1 MNTIRFRNIVTC
13 SGMALMLSLGLTL
26 SATAQQYLGTISGN
40 VSDST
45 GAKIVDAAVTATD
58 TTTNFVSKG
67 VSNGAGDYTIPSLTP
82 DVYTITVTAKGF
94 RVETRTGIT
103 LTAGATVA
111 TDFAL
116 TVGSPTESVIVT
128 ENSQLLNTESAALET
143 TITNQEVTDLPNN
156 GRNPNVLATL
166 TVGVINGGSGGYFQG
181 KSSGFTNPF
190 SGVSV
195 QIVSNGSSGHNR
207 LTIDGIPNDP
217 PERLSGAT
225 YSGFT
230 PSPESVQEVKVSQSI
245 FDAQVGHGNGTVTDT
260 ILKSGNDQFHGAAYY
275 VFQNTYINA
284 NTSDK
289 SHLNQARNNDQ
300 LSQTGFVF
308 DGPVRIP
315 KVYDGRDK
323 TFFMVAYERYLSH
336 SALNYNSRV
345 PTAAELKGDFSGLC
359 NTFNGSGLCTSG
371 IQLYMP
377 NSPVDSNG
385 NRTQFF
391 ANNNIASA
399 ISTAGAA
406 LASYYPAPNVPGA
419 SAQTSPNYQSTQTSY
434 RSNYP
439 SWDVRIDH
447 KLGAN
452 DTINAIYIQ
461 AGLTQS
467 YPLQGFPNGI
477 GPNGYGYHVI
487 RNTRGGSLD
496 EVHVFS
502 PSFVLDS
509 RLGLEVH
516 PFGLVYP
523 GNVNFNLG
531 GLGISQTGL
540 PYASFPG
547 VNNGDGYASLAPGA
561 GGQVS
566 TSTVGSL
573 NEIATKTVGAH
584 SIRFGFEGNILRYN
598 QQNPESGF
606 GNGSGTAG
614 FNFDRRFTEQNYQN
628 GDANS
633 GDSFASLLLGTF
645 SSTNYTIA
653 ASYALQQLYIA
664 PWVQD
669 DWRVNKKLTVN
680 LGLRWDLESP
690 YTERF
695 NKLVTTFCTTCV
707 NPLQSSV
714 SGLPL
719 YGGLQFTNSSNRNPY
734 PANYKAIQ
742 PRIGVA
748 YQVTPNTVVRAGY
761 GLIYFNTFESPIG
774 TGFTQTTSYNN
785 YVTNTPVNSL
795 SNPYPAGAVL
805 PTGNSLGLSTSLGQN
820 VSFIDPAHVQPRM
833 TQFTLNVQQQ
843 LPGSVVVQVAYVGAR
858 PTHLEVNHNI
868 NLLPATYYNQGYPE
882 VLTLNASVP
891 NQMAG
896 KIPQSTTY
904 NAPNIQQ
911 QLLYLPYPEF
921 GSVTEDYSPIGS
933 TPYNALQIQV
943 TKPMKHHYSIA
954 GNLTWD
960 KLMLHNGYLDNYAA
974 VTGQLD
980 HVQDGAPNFFG
991 TIYGTY
997 ELPTFA
1003 SLPFYER
1010 EFIGGW
1016 KLNSVMRF
1024 SDGALLGAPGNV
1036 NIIGNYKQPNW
1047 SLHRQYNTCYENYT
1061 IVGGQPVWAN
1071 VPTTTNGT
1079 GVYNTVTACDSTSP
1093 TPAFITRLAYT
1104 SQSNSNVLKIR
1115 QQLHPLV
1122 DMSIFKQFAFGEAKS
1137 FEIRGEFFNVFN
1149 TPEWGGPGGLGSSN
1163 AGSSSSSYS
1172 LTNPTGYFVQANDAR
1187 IGQLTARINF

>member
-1 MNTIRFRNIVTC
+1 MFKSRNRSMVIRLAIVLTFSLAFTICAV
-13 SGMALMLSLGLTL
+13 G
-26 SATAQQYLGTISGN
+26 QQYLGTISGS
-40 VSDST
+40 VADAS
-45 GAKIVDAAVTATD
+45 GAKVVGAEVSATD

-67 VSNGAGDYTIPSLTP
+67 VTNNAGDYTIPSLTP

-94 RVETRTGIT
+94 RIETRTGIT
-103 LTAGATVA
+103 LTAGTTVA
-111 TDFAL
+111 ADFAL
-116 TVGSPTESVIVT
+116 TVGSLTESVIVT
-128 ENSQLLNTESAALET
+128 ENSRLLDTESPALET
-143 TITNQEVTDLPNN
+143 TIPNQEVTDLPNN

-190 SGVSV
+190 SGVAV
-195 QIVSNGSSGHNR
+195 QIVSNGSGGHNR
-207 LTIDGIPNDP
+207 LTLDGIPNDP
-217 PERLSGAT
+217 PERLSGVT
-225 YSGFT
+225 YAGFT
-230 PSPESVQEVKVSQSI
+230 PSPESVQEVKVTQSI

-260 ILKSGNDQFHGAAYY
+260 VLKSGSDKFHGAAYY

-284 NTSDK
+284 NTSEK

-300 LSQTGFVF
+300 LSQTGFVL
-308 DGPVRIP
+308 DGPVLIP
-315 KVYDGRDK
+315 KVYDGHNK
-323 TFFMVAYERYLSH
+323 TFFLVAYERYLSH
-336 SALNYNSRV
+336 SALTYSSRV

-359 NTFNGSGLCTSG
+359 NVFNGSGLCTSG
-371 IQLYMP
+371 VQLYDP
-377 NSPVDSNG
+377 LSPVDPVTGYRSVY
-385 NRTQFF
+385 FP
-391 ANNNIASA
+391 NNNIASR
-399 ISTAGAA
+399 ITTTGAA
-406 LASYYPAPNVPGA
+406 LASYYPVPNIPGA
-419 SAQTSPNYQSTQTSY
+419 TALTSPNYQSTQTSF

-452 DTINAIYIQ
+452 DTINAIYFQ

-487 RNTRGGSLD
+487 RNTRGGSMD

-523 GNVNFNLG
+523 GNAGFNLSA
-531 GLGISQTGL
+531 LGISGNGL

-547 VNNGDGYASLAPGA
+547 VGIGDSYATLAPGA

-573 NEIATKTVGAH
+573 NEIATKTVNTH

-614 FNFDRRFTEQNYQN
+614 FNFDRRFTQQNWQT
-628 GDANS
+628 GDVNS
-633 GDSFASLLLGTF
+633 GDSFASLMLGTF

-653 ASYALQQLYIA
+653 ASYALQQIYIA

-669 DWRVNKKLTVN
+669 DWRVSKKLTIN

-714 SGLPL
+714 TGLPL
-719 YGGLQFTNSSNRNPY
+719 YGGLQYTNSSNRNPY

-742 PRIGVA
+742 PRLGVA
-748 YQVTPNTVVRAGY
+748 YQVTPNTVIRAGY

-785 YVTNTPVNSL
+785 YVTNTPVNAI

-805 PTGNSLGLSTSLGQN
+805 PTGSALGLSTSVGQN
-820 VSFIDPAHVQPRM
+820 VSFVDPSHVQPRM

-843 LPGSVVVQVAYVGAR
+843 LPGSLVVQVGYVGAR

-868 NLLPATYYNQGYPE
+868 NILPATYYNQGAAE
-882 VLTLNASVP
+882 VGVLNAAVANP
-891 NQMAG
+891 MAG

-904 NAPNIQQ
+904 NAATIAQN
-911 QLLYLPYPEF
+911 LLYLPYPEF

-943 TKPMKHHYSIA
+943 TKPMKHRYTVA

-960 KLMLHNGYLDNYAA
+960 KLMLHNGYLDNYGA
-974 VTGQLD
+974 VTGQLE

-997 ELPTFA
+997 QLPEFGTM
-1003 SLPFYER
+1003 PYYGR
-1010 EFIGGW
+1010 EVLGGW
-1016 KLNSVMRF
+1016 KLNGVMRY
-1024 SDGALLGAPGNV
+1024 SDGALLA
-1036 NIIGNYKQPNW
+1036 
-1047 SLHRQYNTCYENYT
+1047 RRET
-1061 IVGGQPVWAN
+1061 
-1071 VPTTTNGT
+1071 
-1079 GVYNTVTACDSTSP
+1079 STSSAITTSRTGRSTVST
-1093 TPAFITRLAYT
+1093 TPAT
-1104 SQSNSNVLKIR
+1104 SQSRLWPIR
-1115 QQLHPLV
+1115 LSIRSKTRRWPLV
-1122 DMSIFKQFAFGEAKS
+1122 GTT
-1137 FEIRGEFFNVFN
+1137 R
-1149 TPEWGGPGGLGSSN
+1149 
-1163 AGSSSSSYS
+1163 
-1172 LTNPTGYFVQANDAR
+1172 
-1187 IGQLTARINF
+1187 

>member
-1 MNTIRFRNIVTC
+1 MSNTRFRNFVTSFAIV
-13 SGMALMLSLGLTL
+13 LMLSLGLTL
-26 SATAQQYLGTISGN
+26 SASAQQYLGTISGS
-40 VSDST
+40 VSDSS

-67 VSNGAGDYTIPSLTP
+67 VTNSTGDYTIPSLTP
-82 DVYTITVTAKGF
+82 DVYSITVTAKGF
-94 RVETRTGIT
+94 RIETRTGIT
-103 LTAGATVA
+103 LTAGATVGA
-111 TDFAL
+111 DFTL
-116 TVGSPTESVIVT
+116 TVGSQTETVIVT
-128 ENSQLLNTESAALET
+128 ANTRLLDTESPGLST
-143 TITNQEVTDLPNN
+143 TIPNQEVTDLPNN
-156 GRNPNVLATL
+156 GRNPNVLVTL

-181 KSSGFTNPF
+181 KSSQFTNPF
-190 SGVSV
+190 SGVPI
-195 QIVSNGSSGHNR
+195 QTVSDGSSGHNR
-207 LTIDGIPNDP
+207 VTLDGIPNDP
-217 PERLSGAT
+217 PERLSGVT

-230 PSPESVQEVKVSQSI
+230 PSPESVQEVKVTQSI
-245 FDAQVGHGNGTVTDT
+245 FDAQVGHGSGTVTDT
-260 ILKSGNDQFHGAAYY
+260 ILKSGSDKFHGAAYY
-275 VFQNTYINA
+275 AFQDTYINA
-284 NTSDK
+284 NTSEK
-289 SHLNQARNNDQ
+289 SHLHQARNNDQ

-308 DGPVRIP
+308 DGPVWIP
-315 KVYDGRDK
+315 KVYDGHDK
-323 TFFMVAYERYLSH
+323 TFFLVAYERYESH
-336 SALNYNSRV
+336 TAINYSSRV
-345 PTAAELKGDFSGLC
+345 PTAAELTGDFSGLC
-359 NTFNGSGLCTSG
+359 NTFTAGLCTSG

-377 NSPVDSNG
+377 NSPIDSNG
-385 NRTQFF
+385 NRTQYFP
-391 ANNNIASA
+391 NNNIASA
-399 ISTAGAA
+399 ISTPGAA
-406 LASYYPAPNVPGA
+406 LASYYPAPNVTGA
-419 SAQTSPNYQSTQTSY
+419 SALTSPNYVSTQTSY

-452 DTINAIYIQ
+452 DTINAIYFQ

-467 YPLQGFPNGI
+467 YPLQGFPKGI
-477 GPNGYGYHVI
+477 GPNGYGYTVL
-487 RNTRGGSLD
+487 RNTRGGTLD

-523 GNVNFNLG
+523 GNANFNLG
-531 GLGISQTGL
+531 ALGISSTGL
-540 PYASFPG
+540 PYDSFPG
-547 VNNGDGYASLAPGA
+547 ASNGDGYASLAPGA
-561 GGQVS
+561 GGQLS

-573 NEIATKTVGAH
+573 NEIATKTVKTH

-614 FNFDRRFTEQNYQN
+614 FNFDRRFTQKNWVN
-628 GDANS
+628 GDVNS
-633 GDSFASLLLGTF
+633 GDSFAGLLLGTF

-653 ASYALQQLYIA
+653 ASYALQQIYIA

-714 SGLPL
+714 TGLPL
-719 YGGLQFTNSSNRNPY
+719 YGGLQYTNSSNRNPY

-748 YQVTPNTVVRAGY
+748 YQIAHDTVIRAGY

-785 YVTNTPVNSL
+785 YVTNTPVNPL
-795 SNPYPAGAVL
+795 SSPYPSGAVL
-805 PTGNSLGLSTSLGQN
+805 PTGSSLGLSTSLGQN

-843 LPGSVVVQVAYVGAR
+843 LPDSLVVQVAYVGAR

-868 NLLPATYYNQGYPE
+868 NILPATYYNQGYSE
-882 VLTLNASVP
+882 VLALNASVP
-891 NQMAG
+891 NPMAG

-904 NAPNIQQ
+904 NAATIAQN
-911 QLLYLPYPEF
+911 LLYLSYPEF

-933 TPYNALQIQV
+933 TPYNAMQIQV
-943 TKPMKHHYSIA
+943 TKPMKHRYTVA

-960 KLMLHNGYLDNYAA
+960 KLMAHNGYLDNFAA
-974 VTGQLD
+974 VTNQLE
-980 HVQDGAPNFFG
+980 HVQDSAPGFFG

-997 ELPTFA
+997 ELPNFD
-1003 SLPFYER
+1003 SMPIYGR
-1010 EFIGGW
+1010 EVLGGW
-1016 KLNSVMRF
+1016 KLNGVMRF
-1024 SDGALLGAPGNV
+1024 SNGSLLGAPGSV

-1061 IVGGQPVWAN
+1061 IVSGQPVWAAI
-1071 VPTTTNGT
+1071 PTQMDSTNT
-1079 GVYNTVTACDSTSP
+1079 YNTVTACDSTSP
-1093 TPAFITRLAYT
+1093 NPAFIERLAYT
-1104 SQSNSNVLKIR
+1104 SQSNSTVLNIR

-1122 DMSIFKQFAFGEAKS
+1122 DMSLFKQFAIREGMS
-1137 FEIRGEFFNVFN
+1137 FEIRGEFFNVLN

-1172 LTNPTGYFVQANDAR
+1172 TANPTGYFVQSNDAR

>member
-1 MNTIRFRNIVTC
+1 VYNTRFRSMLIQLGLVLT
-13 SGMALMLSLGLTL
+13 LSLGFTVCA
-26 SATAQQYLGTISGN
+26 SAQQYLGTISGS
-40 VSDST
+40 VADAS
-45 GAKIVDAAVTATD
+45 GAKVVGAEVAATD

-67 VSNGAGDYTIPSLTP
+67 VTNNAGNFTIPSLTP

-94 RVETRTGIT
+94 RIETRTDVT
-103 LTAGATVA
+103 LTAGAIA
-111 TDFAL
+111 GADFAL
-116 TVGSPTESVIVT
+116 TVGSQTETVIVT
-128 ENSQLLNTESAALET
+128 ENSQLLDTESPALST
-143 TITNQEVTDLPNN
+143 TISNQEVTDLPNN

-190 SGVSV
+190 SGVAV
-195 QIVSNGSSGHNR
+195 QIVTNGSGGHNR
-207 LTIDGIPNDP
+207 LTLDGIPNDP
-217 PERLSGAT
+217 PERLSGTT
-225 YSGFT
+225 YAGFT
-230 PSPESVQEVKVSQSI
+230 PSPESVQEVKVTQSV
-245 FDAQVGHGNGTVTDT
+245 FDAQVGHGNGTVTDVV
-260 ILKSGNDQFHGAAYY
+260 LKSGTNKIHGAAYY
-275 VFQNTYINA
+275 VFQDTYINA
-284 NTSDK
+284 NLSEK
-289 SHLNQARNNDQ
+289 SHLNQPRNNDQ

-308 DGPVRIP
+308 DGPVLIP

-323 TFFMVAYERYLSH
+323 TFFMVAYERYASH
-336 SALNYNSRV
+336 TAINYSSRV
-345 PTAAELKGDFSGLC
+345 PTAADLKGDFSGLC
-359 NTFNGSGLCTSG
+359 NTFNAAGLCTSG
-371 IQLYMP
+371 IQLYLP
-377 NSPVDSNG
+377 NSPVDANG
-385 NRTQFF
+385 NRTQYF

-399 ISTAGAA
+399 ISTTGAA
-406 LASYYPAPNVPGA
+406 LASYYPSANVAGA
-419 SAQTSPNYQSTQTSY
+419 GPTTSPNYVSTQTSY
-434 RSNYP
+434 RSKYP

-447 KLGAN
+447 QLGAN
-452 DTINAIYIQ
+452 DKINAAYFQ

-467 YPLQGFPNGI
+467 YPLQGFPKGI
-477 GPNGYGYHVI
+477 GPNGYGYTVI
-487 RNTRGGSLD
+487 RNTRGGNLD

-523 GNVNFNLG
+523 GNANFNLSA
-531 GLGISQTGL
+531 LGISGSY

-547 VNNGDGYASLAPGA
+547 ASFSNGGYASLAPGA

-573 NEIATKTVGAH
+573 NEIATKTINTH

-606 GNGSGTAG
+606 GNGSGTPG
-614 FNFDRRFTEQNYQN
+614 FTFDNRFTQQNVTTTAV
-628 GDANS
+628 GADPNS
-633 GDSFASLLLGTF
+633 GDALADLLLGDF
-645 SSTNYTIA
+645 SSDSYTINP
-653 ASYALQQLYIA
+653 SYALQQIYIA

-669 DWRVNKKLTVN
+669 DWRVNKKLTIN

-707 NPLQSSV
+707 NPLQASV
-714 SGLPL
+714 AGLQL
-719 YGGLQFTNSSNRNPY
+719 YGGLQYTNSSNRNPY

-742 PRIGVA
+742 PRLGVA
-748 YQVTPNTVVRAGY
+748 YQATKNTVIRAGY

-774 TGFTQTTSYNN
+774 TGYSSSTGGGNSVNN
-785 YVTNTPVNSL
+785 YNPTNPLT
-795 SNPYPAGAVL
+795 NPYPGGITL
-805 PTGNSLGLSTSLGQN
+805 PTGSALGLGTALGQS

-843 LPGSVVVQVAYVGAR
+843 LPDNLVVQVAYVGGR

-868 NLLPATYYNQGYPE
+868 NLLPAQYYNLGAAE
-882 VLTLNASVP
+882 VTYLTTTVP
-891 NQMAG
+891 NNPLHNLVPSNGNANGASIQ
-896 KIPQSTTY
+896 PQF
-904 NAPNIQQ
+904 
-911 QLLYLPYPEF
+911 LLLPYPEF
-921 GSVTEDYSPIGS
+921 QAVNENYSPIGS
-933 TPYNALQIQV
+933 SPYNALQIQV
-943 TKPMKHHYSIA
+943 TKPMKHRYTLA

-960 KLMLHNGYLDNYAA
+960 KLMLHNGFLDNYAA

-997 ELPTFA
+997 QLPEFGT
-1003 SLPFYER
+1003 LPFYER
-1010 EFIGGW
+1010 EVLGGW

-1024 SDGALLGAPGNV
+1024 SNGALLGAPGNV
-1036 NIIGNYKQPNW
+1036 NIIGNYNQPNW
-1047 SLHRQYNTCYENYT
+1047 SLHRQYNTCYENT
-1061 IVGGQPVWAN
+1061 AGTPVQ
-1071 VPTTTNGT
+1071 TTQDGT
-1079 GVYNTVTACDSTSP
+1079 HTYNTLTACDATSP
-1093 TPAFITRLAYT
+1093 NPAFIQRLAFT
-1104 SQSNSNVLKIR
+1104 SQSNSNVLNIR

-1122 DMSIFKQFAFGEAKS
+1122 DMSLFKQFAIREGTS

-1163 AGSSSSSYS
+1163 AGSSAGSGS
-1172 LTNPTGYFVQANDAR
+1172 LTNPTGVFSQANDAR